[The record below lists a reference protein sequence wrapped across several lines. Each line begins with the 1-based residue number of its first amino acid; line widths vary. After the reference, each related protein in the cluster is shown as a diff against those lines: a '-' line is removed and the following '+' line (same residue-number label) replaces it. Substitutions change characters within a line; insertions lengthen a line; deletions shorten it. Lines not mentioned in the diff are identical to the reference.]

1 MNNGIDKYDTDPN
14 KSLNNLAV
22 PSVRRLRLPEDL
34 KKLSVPQ
41 CRQLC
46 RKIRKTLIK
55 TVGENGGH
63 LSSNLGTVE
72 LTVSLHRVFESP
84 KDKIVWDV
92 GHQAYTHKLLTGRYS
107 DFSTIR
113 KENGLSGFARPS
125 ESEHDAFISG
135 HSSISISAACGI
147 GRAMQLSGDTEHHVI
162 AVIGDGAFTGGE
174 AYEGLNNGGKGL
186 NNLIVVLNDNEM
198 SISKNVGAI
207 AKYLSS
213 IRANEKYITTKHRTE
228 KLLDSIPV
236 VGKPVKE
243 IMEYSKSTLRWLLYH
258 NTMFE
263 NMGFVYLGPVD
274 GHDIAAM
281 DEVFKAAKAV
291 GKPVLVHVKTV
302 KGKGFTPAEKNPG
315 AFHGI
320 SAYELKYGNP
330 EVISEDCFSA
340 VFGHELVELAK
351 NDGNIC
357 AVTAAM
363 KYGTGLQY
371 FASEFPDRFFDVGIA
386 EQHAVTF
393 CGGLASMGKIPV
405 FSVYS
410 SFLQRAF
417 DQLIHDN
424 AIPKNHIVLCVD
436 RAGVVGEDGET
447 HQGIFD
453 VPMLTAIPSTTVYS
467 PFDYSEL
474 KACLKKAVY
483 DTDGIAAVRYPKG
496 KGEEGCSETEYSDYL
511 YSENNSE
518 ILAVSYGRISKAL
531 FSDSIKCD
539 KLRIIKIHPL
549 SEDIVRIC
557 RNYKYIV
564 FFEESARSGGI
575 GEHLLSRLA
584 GSGYNGRFRII
595 AAEGFI
601 PQASV
606 SSSLHH
612 LGLDEEGMSKV
623 ISEAGQE
630 LSYEN

>member
-1 MNNGIDKYDTDPN
+1 MNNADKYETGASDNDHDSPAMGM
-14 KSLNNLAV
+14 K
-22 PSVRRLRLPEDL
+22 LPQDL
-34 KKLSVPQ
+34 KRLSIPQ

-46 RKIRKTLIK
+46 RKIRKTLIR

-72 LTVSLHRVFESP
+72 LTVSLHRVFDSP

-92 GHQAYTHKLLTGRYS
+92 GHQAYTHKLLTDRY
-107 DFSTIR
+107 DRFSTIR
-113 KENGLSGFARPS
+113 QEGGLSGFARPS

-147 GRAMQLSGDTEHHVI
+147 GRAMQLSGDNEHHVV

-174 AYEGLNNGGKGL
+174 AYEGLNNAGKGL

-236 VGKPVKE
+236 VGRPVKE
-243 IMEYSKSTLRWLLYH
+243 IMEYSKSTLRWILYH

-302 KGKGFTPAEKNPG
+302 KGKGFKPAEKNPG

-340 VFGHELVELAK
+340 VFGRELTALAK
-351 NDGNIC
+351 KDDRIC

-393 CGGLASMGKIPV
+393 CGGLASMGMIPV

-410 SFLQRAF
+410 SFLQRAY
-417 DQLIHDN
+417 DQIIHDN
-424 AIPKNHIVLCVD
+424 AIPDNHIVLCID
-436 RAGVVGEDGET
+436 RAGAVGEDGET
-447 HQGIFD
+447 HQGVFD
-453 VPMLTAIPSTTVYS
+453 VPMLTAVPYVTVFSPS
-467 PFDYSEL
+467 DYSEL
-474 KACLKKAVY
+474 KCCLNKALY
-483 DTDGIAAVRYPKG
+483 ETDGIAAVRYPKG
-496 KGEEGCSETEYSDYL
+496 KGDEGCAEAGYSDYV
-511 YSENNSE
+511 YDANGGSD
-518 ILAVSYGRISKAL
+518 ILAVSYGRISREL
-531 FSDSIKCD
+531 FSDDIPCGR
-539 KLRIIKIHPL
+539 LRIIKINPI
-549 SEDIVRIC
+549 SEDIVSIC
-557 RNYKYIV
+557 RNYKYIL
-564 FFEESARSGGI
+564 FFEESARNGGI

-584 GSGYNGRFRII
+584 EAGFSGRYRII
-595 AAEGFI
+595 AAEDFI
-601 PQASV
+601 PQAAV
-606 SSSLHH
+606 SSSLHR
-612 LGLDEEGMSKV
+612 LGLDGEGMRRA
-623 ISEAGQE
+623 ISDAQKE
-630 LSYEN
+630 LIHEG